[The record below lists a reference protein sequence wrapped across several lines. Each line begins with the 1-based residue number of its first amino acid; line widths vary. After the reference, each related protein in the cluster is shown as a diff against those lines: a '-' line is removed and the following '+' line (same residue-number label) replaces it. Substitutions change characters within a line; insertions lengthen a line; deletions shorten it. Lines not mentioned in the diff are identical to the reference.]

1 MLVAGDGDYTEK
13 RSYNIDIEFSDV
25 TYIELPNIFPGIS
38 VAKAVTDVPERII
51 SHLVPGNKVFTIG
64 TDSEIYYMIGGGI
77 TIGENRW
84 LEETRLINPYLEYEK
99 VLAIF

>member
-1 MLVAGDGDYTEK
+1 MLLEGDDDYTEK

-64 TDSEIYYMIGGGI
+64 TNSEIYYVIGGGI
-77 TIGENRW
+77 TIGETDGLRK
-84 LEETRLINPYLEYEK
+84 RG
-99 VLAIF
+99 